1 MWRKIAWGILIQ
13 QKCEPG
19 TQCLFSLESGAH
31 SLPLDWVTLSQ
42 NNFSMKPDTS
52 SIQPRIQPSH
62 QNSVRSKSAKA
73 WSHPLRLW
81 EGPDFPFPVAP
92 SRTECCLIPIMHK
105 LIQYHPTSLDHFEL
119 ILIFLSERKIFFHLP
134 LAKCLRVNMSA
145 KLVATYLQNYCR
157 GMWLWSQG
165 RPCTWGIFQ
174 GAVLFLIPLYRLLRQ
189 SS

>member
-1 MWRKIAWGILIQ
+1 MWAWHPMPLLFGIR
-13 QKCEPG
+13 C
-19 TQCLFSLESGAH
+19 
-31 SLPLDWVTLSQ
+31 TLSPSGLGHLVSEQLFYETWYLQYPTQ
-42 NNFSMKPDTS
+42 NTTFTPKFSEEQVCQS
-52 SIQPRIQPSH
+52 L
-62 QNSVRSKSAKA
+62 
-73 WSHPLRLW
+73 SHPLRLW

-145 KLVATYLQNYCR
+145 NLVATYLQNYCR

-165 RPCTWGIFQ
+165 RPCTWGICQ